1 MTKIY
6 ECNICYEN
14 KRSVVRCFHKCS
26 AIVCRC
32 CFKKLIELNE
42 ANEVSYSCP
51 ICREPSIRHQNKK
64 FTMYCNKAPDILKK
78 IVSLLE
84 NHIKLE
90 KEHTIGTAWNNF
102 QAQIMDQDT
111 DDDIGDFNPSSN
123 PTTNELFRMIDLNQ
137 MPVHLQDLFTPRPR
151 IERSNSL

>member
-26 AIVCRC
+26 AVVCMD

-42 ANEVSYSCP
+42 ANEVSYVCP

-64 FTMYCNKAPDILKK
+64 FTMYCNNAPSLLKI

-90 KEHTIGTAWNNF
+90 KEHTIGTAWTNF

-111 DDDIGDFNPSSN
+111 DDDIADFQPSFN
-123 PTTNELFRMIDLNQ
+123 PTTNQLFRMIDEDLL
-137 MPVHLQDLFTPRPR
+137 PVHLRDLFSPRPR
-151 IERSNSL
+151 IQRSTSV

>member
-1 MTKIY
+1 MY

-32 CFKKLIELNE
+32 CFKKLIELNQ
-42 ANEVSYSCP
+42 ANEVSYVCP

-84 NHIKLE
+84 NHIKLQ
-90 KEHTIGTAWNNF
+90 KEQQVGESWTNF

-111 DDDIGDFNPSSN
+111 DDDIADFQPSFN
-123 PTTNELFRMIDLNQ
+123 PTTSQLFRMIDEDLL
-137 MPVHLQDLFTPRPR
+137 PVHLRDLFTPRNI

>member
-1 MTKIY
+1 MY

-32 CFKKLIELNE
+32 CFKKLIELNQ
-42 ANEVSYSCP
+42 ANEVSYVCP

-84 NHIKLE
+84 NHIKLQ
-90 KEHTIGTAWNNF
+90 KEQQVGESWTNF

-111 DDDIGDFNPSSN
+111 DDDIADFQPSFN
-123 PTTNELFRMIDLNQ
+123 PTTSQLFRMIDEELL
-137 MPVHLQDLFTPRPR
+137 PVHLRDLFTPRPR

>member
-26 AIVCRC
+26 AVVCVS
-32 CFKKLIELNE
+32 CFKKLIEMNQ
-42 ANEVSYSCP
+42 ANEISYVCP
-51 ICREPSIRHQNKK
+51 ICREESIRHKNKK
-64 FTMYCNKAPDILKK
+64 FTMYCNKAPSLLKK

-84 NHIKLE
+84 NHIRLD
-90 KEHTIGTAWNNF
+90 KEQQVGESWTNF

-111 DDDIGDFNPSSN
+111 DDDIADFQPSFN
-123 PTTNELFRMIDLNQ
+123 PTTNQLFRMIDHDLL
-137 MPVHLQDLFTPRPR
+137 PVHLRDLFSSRPR

>member
-1 MTKIY
+1 MY

-32 CFKKLIELNE
+32 CFKKLIELNQ
-42 ANEVSYSCP
+42 ANEVSYVCP

-84 NHIKLE
+84 NHIKLQ
-90 KEHTIGTAWNNF
+90 KEQQVGESWTNF

-111 DDDIGDFNPSSN
+111 DDDIADFQPSFN
-123 PTTNELFRMIDLNQ
+123 PTTSQLFRMIDEELL
-137 MPVHLQDLFTPRPR
+137 PVHLRDLFSPRPR